1 MLNTLTNYFKN
12 DVYSILISSNK
23 IYINN
28 YHKIVNININEVLI
42 DVKDKR
48 INIFGEHFVL
58 KKLDKLE
65 LLITGNVTR
74 IEINER

>member
-12 DVYSILISSNK
+12 DVYSLLISSNK

>member
-12 DVYSILISSNK
+12 DVYSLLISSNK

-28 YHKIVNININEVLI
+28 YHKIVNINVNEVSI

-48 INIFGEHFVL
+48 INIFGEHFIL

>member
-65 LLITGNVTR
+65 LLITGHVTR